1 MEYQNILF
9 EEIEP
14 AIARLTLNRP
24 HRMNAYDVRTAQEC
38 VDALGRYASDD
49 ALRVLIL
56 TGAGRGF
63 CSGGDIRSA
72 EDEEIAETR
81 LIGHGVVMREGFHA
95 LALTLHQLQKP
106 VIAMGNGPAI
116 AGGLTLALL
125 CDLRI
130 ASERATLG
138 DTSGTVGLLPDEGGA
153 WLFPRFLGLEK
164 ALRMTMFGEV
174 YDAEEALELGLVGEV
189 VEHDEIQEHTLRRA
203 RTLAQKAPLSVRLA
217 KRMMVRGLESSL
229 AQSLD
234 DAELA
239 VMIANA
245 SEDVQEGVRAFIE
258 GGRPIFRG
266 R

>member
-9 EEIEP
+9 EEIETG
-14 AIARLTLNRP
+14 IARLTLDRP
-24 HRMNAYDVRTAQEC
+24 QRMNAYDVRTAQEC

-49 ALRVLIL
+49 SLRALVL

-63 CSGGDIRSA
+63 CSGGDIRST
-72 EDEEIAETR
+72 EDEEIAESR
-81 LIGHGVVMREGFHA
+81 LIGHATVMREGFHA
-95 LALTLHQLQKP
+95 LTRTLHQLEKP
-106 VIAMGNGPAI
+106 VIAMVNGPAM

-130 ASERATLG
+130 ASDRAKLG

-174 YDAEEALELGLVGEV
+174 YDAREAKELGLVGEV
-189 VEHDEIQEHTLRRA
+189 VPHDELEEHVLGLA
-203 RTLAQKAPLSVRLA
+203 RTLAQKAPLAVRLA
-217 KRMMVRGLESSL
+217 KRMMIRGQESTL
-229 AQSLD
+229 TQSLD

-239 VMIANA
+239 VTIAND

-258 GGRPIFRG
+258 GRPPVFQGR
-266 R
+266 